1 MADYLTGLEPA
12 FQKAGIEHG
21 VGKADI
27 ILSECRHLQ
36 ITQLSFFKAQEKSL
50 NSYLQDLNGVSL
62 PSFSCYEMKDEL
74 GIARIEMSKIWMIGA
89 VEIKDIPASFYPL
102 DLSSSRS
109 VLRIQGPRAEDLL
122 ARLCAVD
129 FRDKTR
135 NFYSTSIHHCATH
148 IHQSDRGFDIYM
160 PRSFGESLTDFI
172 IDISRQYHVQMA

>member
-1 MADYLTGLEPA
+1 MSEA
-12 FQKAGIEHG
+12 AG
-21 VGKADI
+21 D
-27 ILSECRHLQ
+27 LQ
-36 ITQLSFFKAQEKSL
+36 
-50 NSYLQDLNGVSL
+50 
-62 PSFSCYEMKDEL
+62 
-74 GIARIEMSKIWMIGA
+74 IARIEMSKIWMIGA

-148 IHQSDRGFDIYM
+148 IYQSDRGFDIYM